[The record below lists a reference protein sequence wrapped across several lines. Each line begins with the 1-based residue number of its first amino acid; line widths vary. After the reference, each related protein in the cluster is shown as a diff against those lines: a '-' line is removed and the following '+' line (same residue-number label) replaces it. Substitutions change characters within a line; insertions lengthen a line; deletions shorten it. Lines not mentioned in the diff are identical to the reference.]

1 MPTLTTRDGPLVL
14 GSFRTATASAQRYV
28 LPTLG
33 TLGQL
38 IRRGAQLPYIECN
51 PRKNTVASE
60 SRQYPSR
67 RYMSAKVEAG
77 TGIEPVYT
85 DLQSAASPLRQ
96 PAKNQ
101 HR

>member
-14 GSFRTATASAQRYV
+14 GSFRTVTASAQCYV

-51 PRKNTVASE
+51 PLKKHHC
-60 SRQYPSR
+60 P
-67 RYMSAKVEAG
+67 
-77 TGIEPVYT
+77 
-85 DLQSAASPLRQ
+85 
-96 PAKNQ
+96 
-101 HR
+101 

>member
-1 MPTLTTRDGPLVL
+1 MLTLTTRDGPLVL

-51 PRKNTVASE
+51 PRKNTVARE
-60 SRQYPSR
+60 SRQ
-67 RYMSAKVEAG
+67 
-77 TGIEPVYT
+77 
-85 DLQSAASPLRQ
+85 
-96 PAKNQ
+96 
-101 HR
+101 